1 MLEIVILY
9 FLTKEIRLIGERK
22 GVRVSRWQFYTVVAW
37 VLSELLGIIFA
48 LNFFSKE
55 NLVSLFLVG
64 VAFAITSYFLIKAR
78 LNNLP
83 DQGGLDDEIDHIGH
97 KY

>member
-1 MLEIVILY
+1 MLELVILY
-9 FLTKEIRLIGERK
+9 FLTKEIRQIANRK
-22 GVRVSRWQFYTVVAW
+22 GVKVFRWQFYTVVAW
-37 VLSELLGIIFA
+37 FFAELLGIIVA
-48 LNFFSKE
+48 LNFFTKD

-64 VAFAITSYFLIKAR
+64 LAFAITSYFLIKAR

-83 DQGGLDDEIDHIGH
+83 DRDGLDDDIDHIGH